1 MKLST
6 DLWQYAS
13 QKFMQKEMPS
23 PPRLCSTHGMSF
35 VVFITP
41 KDALRVYVGTT
52 SKKLKD
58 ANLYNKN
65 KDPEIVKTYY
75 YW

>member
-1 MKLST
+1 
-6 DLWQYAS
+6 
-13 QKFMQKEMPS
+13 
-23 PPRLCSTHGMSF
+23 MSF

-41 KDALRVYVGTT
+41 KDALHVYVGTT